1 MGEYLLILYTLS
13 PLTSPGT
20 CPSSWSSGGGACCA
34 DFQVLALGGAA
45 LPLPG
50 AGLSGGCL
58 PREAAGGTAPVAGQL
73 WKPGFSSGRNSVCR
87 AWRLR
92 GGAADLLSSGQER
105 PCCPGPSRPLPVPG
119 GGRILGCVP
128 APCAPEPALVDSRSR
143 AAQPPPRSRRP
154 SPSEL
159 LLEPRSPLRTEPLPL
174 PEPLRAAP
182 GAAQPPPRSRRP
194 SPFSCS
200 GSRRVPP
207 CALQPLGS
215 SAHSPGRAVALLLSQ
230 GTRGHPRPPGSCS
243 NSLRAPFRPGRSV
256 QLLLLR
262 DGALLSWG
270 HSPRPQ
276 PGSSRGPSP
285 LEAFVSLFLFPRLP
299 TLIEARTLL
308 TVAFQLVSL

>member
-1 MGEYLLILYTLS
+1 MGELL
-13 PLTSPGT
+13 
-20 CPSSWSSGGGACCA
+20 CPCLVQGSVGVVYPVRPQEEQPQWRGSSGNLDSAPAGTPSAGPGGS
-34 DFQVLALGGAA
+34 GAGPLICSAGAGASSLSWA
-45 LPLPG
+45 LP
-50 AGLSGGCL
+50 ASAC
-58 PREAAGGTAPVAGQL
+58 
-73 WKPGFSSGRNSVCR
+73 
-87 AWRLR
+87 
-92 GGAADLLSSGQER
+92 
-105 PCCPGPSRPLPVPG
+105 PG

-128 APCAPEPALVDSRSR
+128 APCAPEPALLDSRSR

-215 SAHSPGRAVALLLSQ
+215 SAHSPGRAVAVTVPGSPRASPPSWVLLQLPAS
-230 GTRGHPRPPGSCS
+230 PFPPGKVGA
-243 NSLRAPFRPGRSV
+243 APAPPGRGSPV
-256 QLLLLR
+256 LGTLAPASARLL
-262 DGALLSWG
+262 A
-270 HSPRPQ
+270 
-276 PGSSRGPSP
+276 GPLP
-285 LEAFVSLFLFPRLP
+285 LGGLCLFLFPRLP

>member
-1 MGEYLLILYTLS
+1 MCSAGAGASSLS
-13 PLTSPGT
+13 
-20 CPSSWSSGGGACCA
+20 W
-34 DFQVLALGGAA
+34 A
-45 LPLPG
+45 LP
-50 AGLSGGCL
+50 ASAC
-58 PREAAGGTAPVAGQL
+58 
-73 WKPGFSSGRNSVCR
+73 
-87 AWRLR
+87 
-92 GGAADLLSSGQER
+92 
-105 PCCPGPSRPLPVPG
+105 PG

-143 AAQPPPRSRRP
+143 GRATP
-154 SPSEL
+154 SAEL
-159 LLEPRSPLRTEPLPL
+159 P

-194 SPFSCS
+194 SPSSCS

-215 SAHSPGRAVALLLSQ
+215 SAHSPGAQVSVSV
-230 GTRGHPRPPGSCS
+230 PGSP
-243 NSLRAPFRPGRSV
+243 RASPPSWVLLHLPASPFPPGRSV

-285 LEAFVSLFLFPRLP
+285 LEAFCFLISFSPSSYLDRSANSSHCSIPGVLSLILRPN
-299 TLIEARTLL
+299 
-308 TVAFQLVSL
+308 S

>member
-1 MGEYLLILYTLS
+1 MLS
-13 PLTSPGT
+13 
-20 CPSSWSSGGGACCA
+20 W
-34 DFQVLALGGAA
+34 A
-45 LPLPG
+45 LP
-50 AGLSGGCL
+50 ASAC
-58 PREAAGGTAPVAGQL
+58 
-73 WKPGFSSGRNSVCR
+73 
-87 AWRLR
+87 
-92 GGAADLLSSGQER
+92 
-105 PCCPGPSRPLPVPG
+105 PG
-119 GGRILGCVP
+119 GGGILGCVP

-143 AAQPPPRSRRP
+143 AAQPPPRSCRP

-159 LLEPRSPLRTEPLPL
+159 LLEPRSPLCTEPLPL

-215 SAHSPGRAVALLLSQ
+215 SAHSPGAQVSVSV
-230 GTRGHPRPPGSCS
+230 PGSP
-243 NSLRAPFRPGRSV
+243 RASPPSWVLLQLPASPFPPGRSV
-256 QLLLLR
+256 QLLRLR

-285 LEAFVSLFLFPRLP
+285 LEAFVSLLLFPRLP

>member
-1 MGEYLLILYTLS
+1 MGELL
-13 PLTSPGT
+13 
-20 CPSSWSSGGGACCA
+20 CPCLVQGSVGVVYPVRPQEEQPQWRGSSGNLDSAPAGTPSAGPGGS
-34 DFQVLALGGAA
+34 GAGPLICSAGAGASSLSWA
-45 LPLPG
+45 LP
-50 AGLSGGCL
+50 ASAC
-58 PREAAGGTAPVAGQL
+58 
-73 WKPGFSSGRNSVCR
+73 
-87 AWRLR
+87 
-92 GGAADLLSSGQER
+92 
-105 PCCPGPSRPLPVPG
+105 PG
-119 GGRILGCVP
+119 GGGILGCVP

-143 AAQPPPRSRRP
+143 AAQPPPRSCRP

-215 SAHSPGRAVALLLSQ
+215 SAHSPGRAVAV
-230 GTRGHPRPPGSCS
+230 TVPGSP
-243 NSLRAPFRPGRSV
+243 RASPPSWVLLHLPASPFPPGRSV

>member
-1 MGEYLLILYTLS
+1 MGELL
-13 PLTSPGT
+13 
-20 CPSSWSSGGGACCA
+20 CPCLVQGSVGVVYPVRPQEEQPQWRGSSGNLDSAPAGTPSAGPGGS
-34 DFQVLALGGAA
+34 GAGPLICSAGAGASSLSWA
-45 LPLPG
+45 LP
-50 AGLSGGCL
+50 ASAC
-58 PREAAGGTAPVAGQL
+58 
-73 WKPGFSSGRNSVCR
+73 
-87 AWRLR
+87 
-92 GGAADLLSSGQER
+92 
-105 PCCPGPSRPLPVPG
+105 PG
-119 GGRILGCVP
+119 GGGILGCVP

-159 LLEPRSPLRTEPLPL
+159 LLEPRRPLCTEPLPL
-174 PEPLRAAP
+174 PEPGRAAP

-215 SAHSPGRAVALLLSQ
+215 SAHSPGRAVAV
-230 GTRGHPRPPGSCS
+230 TVPGSP
-243 NSLRAPFRPGRSV
+243 RASPPSWVLLQLPASPFPPGRSV